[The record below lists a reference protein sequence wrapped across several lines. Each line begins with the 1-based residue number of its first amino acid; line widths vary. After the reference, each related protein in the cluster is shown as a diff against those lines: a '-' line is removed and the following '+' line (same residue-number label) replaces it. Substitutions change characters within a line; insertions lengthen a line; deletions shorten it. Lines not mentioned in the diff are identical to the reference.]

1 MTQQELPLEVEDLP
15 LRFADLIEVLRQLT
29 GIGLIARWTASA
41 DANPSDV
48 PVAAMT
54 VAGELGEPELDG
66 NDFVIVHLDWSGI
79 QVLLQDEASGAL

>member
-1 MTQQELPLEVEDLP
+1 MTRQELPLEVEDLP

-29 GIGLIARWTASA
+29 GIRLIARWTASA
-41 DANPSDV
+41 DGNPSEV

-66 NDFVIVHLDWSGI
+66 NDFFIVRLESSGSRRRSFF
-79 QVLLQDEASGAL
+79 ETP